1 MQKTYHYEE
10 AIIINSINNIYYI
23 YTTKLQNFGVR
34 AILERWPLVMS
45 LTISLQIVSVE
56 QKYENNS
63 HNQHY
68 LFMIVMVCQNLRQAY
83 LFEESLTQ
91 IPTNH

>member
-1 MQKTYHYEE
+1 MDLW
-10 AIIINSINNIYYI
+10 IIW
-23 YTTKLQNFGVR
+23 VR
-34 AILERWPLVMS
+34 RLCVMS

-83 LFEESLTQ
+83 LFEEGLTQ

>member
-1 MQKTYHYEE
+1 
-10 AIIINSINNIYYI
+10 
-23 YTTKLQNFGVR
+23 
-34 AILERWPLVMS
+34 MS

-83 LFEESLTQ
+83 LFEEGLTQ